1 MNIKLTFANVYDL
14 HTFVNLFARC
24 QKNLFNEIDFIDF
37 YNCESIKHKI
47 TNKYL
52 NSVRNVTL
60 TKKTFVLLN
69 INEFITLRDILRAN
83 KLESTPDNIILIT
96 FANELIEQGTKQI
109 EHFEN
114 VYKSRQT

>member
-1 MNIKLTFANVYDL
+1 MNIKLIFTDVYAL
-14 HTFVNLFARC
+14 HAVVNLFAQC
-24 QKNLFNEIDFIDF
+24 QKNLLHEIDFIQF
-37 YNCESIKHKI
+37 YNCESIKSKI
-47 TNKYL
+47 FSKQF
-52 NSVRNVTL
+52 NSLTRIRKKINVTL
-60 TKKTFVLLN
+60 NV
-69 INEFITLRDILRAN
+69 NEFATFKNILQRN